1 MRRAVHVVPLAL
13 MCAAASAGRVAAQTL
28 AGRLLDEATSAPV
41 AAAFAT
47 LLDQSGA
54 TAGAALSA
62 ADGRFSINA
71 PAGLYTLRVERLG
84 FTSYESEPFRLDGDS
99 ASVRDFRM
107 QARAVVL
114 QALDV
119 AVAPRCDAP
128 HELAAGAVALWEE
141 ARKAL
146 AVASWTALSDRI
158 VYHVTH
164 YKRTF
169 DVGMRL
175 TQEDSQSVTVRAPRG
190 PFASIPVDS
199 LLSRGFVQPAPEG
212 RGWLYFG
219 PDPDVLLSDAFL
231 EHYCFRAAP
240 NSLEKDMV
248 GLDFEPVGP
257 EEVPGIE
264 GTLWL
269 DRDTFELRSI
279 EYSFTRIPYR
289 VAKPA
294 GGRIEFA
301 ALPDGGWIIDYW
313 SMRVPVLR
321 DPGRVPIRSVTLEG
335 YIETVR
341 QLTGAFRSD
350 GSEIRLGR

>member
-1 MRRAVHVVPLAL
+1 
-13 MCAAASAGRVAAQTL
+13 MCAAASTGKGDAQTL
-28 AGRLLDEATSAPV
+28 AGRLLDETTSAPV
-41 AAAFAT
+41 VAAFAT
-47 LLDQSGA
+47 LLDQNGA

-62 ADGRFSINA
+62 ADGRFNINA
-71 PAGLYTLRVERLG
+71 PTGLYSLRVERLG
-84 FTSYESEPFRLDGDS
+84 IASYESEPFRLDGDS
-99 ASVRDFRM
+99 TSMRDFRV
-107 QARAVVL
+107 QARPVVL
-114 QALDV
+114 PAIEVD
-119 AVAPRCDAP
+119 AESRCDGP
-128 HELAAGAVALWEE
+128 RELAAGAVMLWEE

-146 AVASWTALSDRI
+146 AVASWTASSDRI
-158 VYHVTH
+158 VYHVTQ

-219 PDPDVLLSDAFL
+219 PDADVLLSDAFL
-231 EHYCFRAAP
+231 DHYCFRAAP
-240 NSLEKDMV
+240 NSIEEDLV
-248 GLDFEPVGP
+248 GLDFEPAGP

-269 DRDTFELRSI
+269 DRGTFELRSI
-279 EYSFTRIPYR
+279 EYSFTRVPYR
-289 VAKPA
+289 VATPA
-294 GGRIEFA
+294 GGRIGFE

-321 DPGRVPIRSVTLEG
+321 DSGRVPIRTVTLEG

-350 GSEIRLGR
+350 GSEIPLGR